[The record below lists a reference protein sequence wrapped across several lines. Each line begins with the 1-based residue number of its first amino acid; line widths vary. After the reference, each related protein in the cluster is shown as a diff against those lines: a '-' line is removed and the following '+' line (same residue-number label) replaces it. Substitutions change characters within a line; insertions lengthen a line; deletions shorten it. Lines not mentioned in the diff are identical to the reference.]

1 MMIQFGISG
10 YDAQT
15 GLTGI
20 LPYLFQRKSE
30 AYSMIE
36 TLKDKGGDRFKV
48 VEFTR
53 EELYRRNNPI
63 EVCPNT
69 LLFRDK
75 LNEAL
80 DKGQSK

>member
-20 LPYLFQRKSE
+20 LPYLFRRKSE

-36 TLKDKGGDRFKV
+36 TLKSHGGDRLKV
-48 VEFTR
+48 IEFTW
-53 EELYRRNNPI
+53 EELYQVPVKYRSP
-63 EVCPNT
+63 EVSE
-69 LLFRDK
+69 LYKR

-80 DKGQSK
+80 DKVQSK

>member
-36 TLKDKGGDRFKV
+36 TLKNKGGDRLKV
-48 VEFTR
+48 IEFTW
-53 EELYRRNNPI
+53 EELYRVPVKYRSP
-63 EVCPNT
+63 EVSE
-69 LLFRDK
+69 LYKR

-80 DKGQSK
+80 DKLGGK